1 MNEYLIT
8 GAVALVTASS
18 IWSFIQFMVSRKDN
32 QKKEL
37 GQIKTAI
44 EDLSDKVDR
53 NQAILAR
60 THILRFDD
68 ELING
73 IDHSK
78 EYFSQQ
84 LQDIDTYEAYCQLH
98 PEFKNSYAVLAADHI
113 RETYK
118 KLLEKGEWKRERYK

>member
-1 MNEYLIT
+1 MNEILLT
-8 GAVALVTASS
+8 GAVAIVTASA
-18 IWSFIQFMVSRKDN
+18 IWDFIKFLINRKDGEN
-32 QKKEL
+32 KEL
-37 GQIKTAI
+37 KGIKSAI
-44 EDLSDKVDR
+44 ETLSDKVDR

-84 LQDIDTYEAYCQLH
+84 LQDIDTYEAYCKLH
-98 PEFKNSYAVLAADHI
+98 PDFKNNYAVIASEHI
-113 RETYK
+113 K
-118 KLLEKGEWKRERYK
+118 KVYAELLDKGEWRQ

>member
-1 MNEYLIT
+1 MNEILLT
-8 GAVALVTASS
+8 GAVAIVTASA
-18 IWSFIQFMVSRKDN
+18 IWDFIKFLINRKDGE
-32 QKKEL
+32 KTEL
-37 GQIKTAI
+37 KGIKSAI
-44 EDLSDKVDR
+44 EALSDKVDR

-84 LQDIDTYEAYCQLH
+84 LQDIDTYEAYCKLH
-98 PEFKNSYAVLAADHI
+98 PDFRNNYAVIASEHI
-113 RETYK
+113 K
-118 KLLEKGEWKRERYK
+118 KVYAELLDKGEWRQ

>member
-1 MNEYLIT
+1 MNEILLT
-8 GAVALVTASS
+8 GAVAIVTASA
-18 IWSFIQFMVSRKDN
+18 IWDFIKFLINRKDGE
-32 QKKEL
+32 KTEL
-37 GQIKTAI
+37 KGIKSAI
-44 EDLSDKVDR
+44 ETLSDKVDR

-84 LQDIDTYEAYCQLH
+84 LQDIDTYEAYCKVH
-98 PEFKNSYAVLAADHI
+98 PDFKNNYAVIASEHI
-113 RETYK
+113 K
-118 KLLEKGEWKRERYK
+118 KVYAELLDKGEWRQ

>member
-1 MNEYLIT
+1 MNEILLT
-8 GAVALVTASS
+8 GAVAIVTASA
-18 IWSFIQFMVSRKDN
+18 IWDFIKFLINRKDGEN
-32 QKKEL
+32 NEL
-37 GQIKTAI
+37 KGIKSAI
-44 EDLSDKVDR
+44 EALSDKVDR

-84 LQDIDTYEAYCQLH
+84 LQDIDT
-98 PEFKNSYAVLAADHI
+98 
-113 RETYK
+113 
-118 KLLEKGEWKRERYK
+118 

>member
-1 MNEYLIT
+1 MNEFFLT
-8 GAVALVTASS
+8 GAVAIVTASA
-18 IWSFIQFMVSRKDN
+18 IWDFIKFLINRKDGE
-32 QKKEL
+32 KTEL
-37 GQIKTAI
+37 KGIKSAI
-44 EDLSDKVDR
+44 ETLSDKVDR

-84 LQDIDTYEAYCQLH
+84 LQDIDTYEAYCKFH
-98 PEFKNSYAVLAADHI
+98 PDFKNNYAVIASEHI
-113 RETYK
+113 K
-118 KLLEKGEWKRERYK
+118 KVYAELLDKGEWRQ

>member
-1 MNEYLIT
+1 MNEILLT
-8 GAVALVTASS
+8 GAVAIVTASA
-18 IWSFIQFMVSRKDN
+18 IWDFIKFLINRKDGE
-32 QKKEL
+32 KTEL
-37 GQIKTAI
+37 KGIKSAI
-44 EDLSDKVDR
+44 ETLSDKVDR

-84 LQDIDTYEAYCQLH
+84 LQDIDTYEAYCKLH
-98 PEFKNSYAVLAADHI
+98 PDFKNNYAVIASEHI
-113 RETYK
+113 K
-118 KLLEKGEWKRERYK
+118 KVYAELLDKGEWRQ

>member
-1 MNEYLIT
+1 MNEILLT
-8 GAVALVTASS
+8 GAVAIVTASA
-18 IWSFIQFMVSRKDN
+18 IWDFIKFLINRKDGEN
-32 QKKEL
+32 REL
-37 GQIKTAI
+37 KGIKSAI
-44 EDLSDKVDR
+44 EALSDKVDR

-84 LQDIDTYEAYCQLH
+84 LQDIDTYEAYCKLH
-98 PEFKNSYAVLAADHI
+98 PDFKNNYAVIASEHI
-113 RETYK
+113 K
-118 KLLEKGEWKRERYK
+118 KVYAELLDKGEWRQ

>member
-1 MNEYLIT
+1 MNDILLT
-8 GAVALVTASS
+8 GAVAIVTASA
-18 IWSFIQFMVSRKDN
+18 IWDFIKFLINRKDGEN
-32 QKKEL
+32 KEL
-37 GQIKTAI
+37 KSIKSAI
-44 EDLSDKVDR
+44 ETLSDKVDR

-84 LQDIDTYEAYCQLH
+84 LQDIDTYEAYCKLH
-98 PEFKNSYAVLAADHI
+98 PDFKNNYAVIASEHI
-113 RETYK
+113 K
-118 KLLEKGEWKRERYK
+118 KVYAELLDKGEWRQ

>member
-1 MNEYLIT
+1 M
-8 GAVALVTASS
+8 TASA
-18 IWSFIQFMVSRKDN
+18 IWDFIKFLINRKDGE
-32 QKKEL
+32 KKEL
-37 GQIKTAI
+37 KGIKSAI
-44 EDLSDKVDR
+44 ETLSDKVDR

-84 LQDIDTYEAYCQLH
+84 LQDIDTYEAYCKLH
-98 PEFKNSYAVLAADHI
+98 PDFRNNYAVIASEHI
-113 RETYK
+113 K
-118 KLLEKGEWKRERYK
+118 KVYAELLDKGEWRS

>member
-1 MNEYLIT
+1 MNEILLT
-8 GAVALVTASS
+8 GAVAIVTASA
-18 IWSFIQFMVSRKDN
+18 IWDFIKFLINRRDGEKKDL
-32 QKKEL
+32 K
-37 GQIKTAI
+37 GIKSAI
-44 EDLSDKVDR
+44 EALSDKVDR

-84 LQDIDTYEAYCQLH
+84 LQDIDTYEAYCKLH
-98 PEFKNSYAVLAADHI
+98 PDFKNNYAVIASEHI
-113 RETYK
+113 K
-118 KLLEKGEWKRERYK
+118 KVYAELLDKGEWRQ

>member
-1 MNEYLIT
+1 MNEILLT
-8 GAVALVTASS
+8 GAVAIVTASA
-18 IWSFIQFMVSRKDN
+18 IWDFIKFLINRRDGEKT
-32 QKKEL
+32 EL
-37 GQIKTAI
+37 KGIKSAI
-44 EDLSDKVDR
+44 EALSDKVDR

-84 LQDIDTYEAYCQLH
+84 LQDIDTYEAYCKLH
-98 PEFKNSYAVLAADHI
+98 PDFRNNYAVIASEHI
-113 RETYK
+113 K
-118 KLLEKGEWKRERYK
+118 KVYAELLDKGEWRQ

>member
-84 LQDIDTYEAYCQLH
+84 LQDIDTYEAYCKLH
-98 PEFKNSYAVLAADHI
+98 PDFKNNYAVIASEHI
-113 RETYK
+113 K
-118 KLLEKGEWKRERYK
+118 KVYAELLDKGEWRQ

>member
-1 MNEYLIT
+1 MNEILLT
-8 GAVALVTASS
+8 GAVAIVTASA
-18 IWSFIQFMVSRKDN
+18 IWDFIKFLINRKDGE
-32 QKKEL
+32 KKEL
-37 GQIKTAI
+37 KGIKSAI
-44 EDLSDKVDR
+44 ETLSDKVDR

-84 LQDIDTYEAYCQLH
+84 LQDIDTYEAYCKLH
-98 PEFKNSYAVLAADHI
+98 PDFRNNYAVIASEHI
-113 RETYK
+113 K
-118 KLLEKGEWKRERYK
+118 KVYAELLDKGEWRQ

>member
-1 MNEYLIT
+1 MNDILLT
-8 GAVALVTASS
+8 GAVAIVTASA
-18 IWSFIQFMVSRKDN
+18 IWDFIKFLINRKDGE
-32 QKKEL
+32 KKEL
-37 GQIKTAI
+37 KGIKSAI
-44 EDLSDKVDR
+44 ETLSDKVDR

-84 LQDIDTYEAYCQLH
+84 LQDIDTYEAYCKLH
-98 PEFKNSYAVLAADHI
+98 PDFKNNYAVIASEHI
-113 RETYK
+113 K
-118 KLLEKGEWKRERYK
+118 KVYAELLDKGEWRQ

>member
-1 MNEYLIT
+1 MNEILIT

-18 IWSFIQFMVSRKDN
+18 IWSFIQFMISRKDN

-37 GQIKTAI
+37 GQIKSAI

-84 LQDIDTYEAYCQLH
+84 LQDIDTYEAYCKLH
-98 PEFKNSYAVLAADHI
+98 PDFKNNYAVIASEHI
-113 RETYK
+113 K
-118 KLLEKGEWKRERYK
+118 KVYAELLDKGEWRQ

>member
-1 MNEYLIT
+1 MNEILLT
-8 GAVALVTASS
+8 GAVAIVTASA
-18 IWSFIQFMVSRKDN
+18 IWDFAKFLINRKDGE
-32 QKKEL
+32 QTEL
-37 GQIKTAI
+37 KGIKSAI
-44 EDLSDKVDR
+44 EALSDKVDR

-84 LQDIDTYEAYCQLH
+84 LQDIDTYEAYCKLH
-98 PEFKNSYAVLAADHI
+98 PDFKNNYAVIASEHI
-113 RETYK
+113 K
-118 KLLEKGEWKRERYK
+118 KVYAELLDKGEWRQ

>member
-1 MNEYLIT
+1 MNEILLT
-8 GAVALVTASS
+8 GAVAIVTASA
-18 IWSFIQFMVSRKDN
+18 IWDFVKFLINRRDGEKT
-32 QKKEL
+32 EL
-37 GQIKTAI
+37 KGIKSAI
-44 EDLSDKVDR
+44 ETLSDKVDR

-84 LQDIDTYEAYCQLH
+84 LQDIDTYEAYCKLH
-98 PEFKNSYAVLAADHI
+98 PDFKNNYAVIASEHI
-113 RETYK
+113 K
-118 KLLEKGEWKRERYK
+118 KVYAELLDKGEWRQ

>member
-1 MNEYLIT
+1 MNEILLT
-8 GAVALVTASS
+8 GAVAIVTASA
-18 IWSFIQFMVSRKDN
+18 IWDFIKFLINRKDGE
-32 QKKEL
+32 KKDL
-37 GQIKTAI
+37 KGIKSAI
-44 EDLSDKVDR
+44 EALSDKVDR

-84 LQDIDTYEAYCQLH
+84 LQDIDTYEAYCKLH
-98 PEFKNSYAVLAADHI
+98 PNFKNNYAVIASEHI
-113 RETYK
+113 K
-118 KLLEKGEWKRERYK
+118 KVYAELLDKGEWRQ